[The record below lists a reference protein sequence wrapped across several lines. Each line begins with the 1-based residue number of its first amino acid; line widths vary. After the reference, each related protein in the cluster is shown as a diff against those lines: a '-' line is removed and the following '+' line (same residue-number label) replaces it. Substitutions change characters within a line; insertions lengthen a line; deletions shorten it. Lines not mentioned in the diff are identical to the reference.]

1 MRTFQGPSWDSV
13 CFHFGVFVLCIGSIS
28 AEVRFARLL
37 DSCARCIALK
47 FWFVRLLRSCC
58 MLFGATERGPTVLN
72 NPTTIVV
79 VSSLRQCS
87 SCHGILRLKTK
98 SKPEILATT
107 ANNCPYAPN
116 LAGQFLENFRKAR
129 CDSLTQPLRCKKKP
143 LALRLVDQK
152 A

>member
-58 MLFGATERGPTVLN
+58 MLFGATERGPTALS

-87 SCHGILRLKTK
+87 SCHGILRLLRQRQKA
-98 SKPEILATT
+98 SLEEILATT

-116 LAGQFLENFRKAR
+116 LAGQFLENFSKGH
-129 CDSLTQPLRCKKKP
+129 CDSLAQPLRCKKT
-143 LALRLVDQK
+143 LLL
-152 A
+152 